1 MTVLTRRLGLAD
13 AVVLGMGAMLGAGVF
28 VAFGPATAA
37 AGRALPVALL
47 LAAAVAWANADSSA
61 RLAAT
66 MPTSGGVYAYG
77 RERLSPFWGGLAGV
91 AFLIGKT
98 ASAGAIAGTAANYL
112 VPRHAT
118 AAGIGAVVA
127 LTALA
132 TAGIRRGAWV
142 TRVVVALVVGVLGA
156 VVLVAAAGSTGTGP
170 LDLQAGSGTAGAA
183 GVLGVLGGAGI
194 LFFAF
199 AGYARI
205 ATLGEEVR
213 DPERTIP
220 RAIGLSL
227 AMVLVVYAAVGAAL
241 LRVLG
246 TERLAASDRPLAELA
261 RVVGGGGW
269 EAVII
274 VTAGIAALASGLGVL
289 LGLSRTCFAMAR
301 DGLLPRGLARLDGP
315 PKDPRPVRAQVAVGL
330 ATVVGMV
337 LLDLRQAIVVSSIA
351 VLLYYAIG
359 HLAALTLPGRVRR
372 AVPAAGLAGCLAV
385 AVALALASTIPEG

>member
-1 MTVLTRRLGLAD
+1 VLTRQLGLAD

-37 AGRALPVALL
+37 AGRAVPLALL

-66 MPTSGGVYAYG
+66 LPRSGGIYAYG
-77 RERLSPFWGGLAGV
+77 RERLTPFWGGLAGF

-98 ASAGAIAGTAANYL
+98 ASAGAIAGTAASHL
-112 VPRHAT
+112 LPRHAT
-118 AAGIGAVVA
+118 AAAIGAVVA
-127 LTALA
+127 LTTLA
-132 TAGIRRGAWV
+132 AAGIRRGALA

-156 VVLVAAAGSTGTGP
+156 VVASAAGPAVSGLRTLPEGGGP
-170 LDLQAGSGTAGAA
+170 AGAA
-183 GVLGVLGGAGI
+183 GALAGAGI

-205 ATLGEEVR
+205 TTLGEEVR

-220 RAIGLSL
+220 RAITLSL
-227 AMVLVVYAAVGAAL
+227 ALVLVIYAAVGAAL
-241 LRVLG
+241 LGVLG
-246 TERLAASDRPLAELA
+246 TARLAASESPLADLA
-261 RVVGGGGW
+261 SSVGGGGW
-269 EAVII
+269 GVAIG

-289 LGLSRTCFAMAR
+289 LGLSRTTFAMAR
-301 DGLLPRGLARLDGP
+301 DGVLPRGLARLDGRP
-315 PKDPRPVRAQVAVGL
+315 ADPRPVRAQVVAGL
-330 ATVVGMV
+330 ATILGIV

-359 HLAALTLPGRVRR
+359 HLAALTLPGGARRV
-372 AVPAAGLAGCLAV
+372 VPVAGLVGCIAV
-385 AVALALASTIPEG
+385 AVALAAGIPGT

>member
-1 MTVLTRRLGLAD
+1 VLTRQLGLAD

-37 AGRALPVALL
+37 AGRAVPLALL

-66 MPTSGGVYAYG
+66 LPRSGGIYAYG
-77 RERLSPFWGGLAGV
+77 RERLTPFWGGLAGF

-98 ASAGAIAGTAANYL
+98 ASAGAIAGTAASHL
-112 VPRHAT
+112 LPRHAT
-118 AAGIGAVVA
+118 AAAIGAVVA
-127 LTALA
+127 LTTLA
-132 TAGIRRGAWV
+132 AAGIRRGALA

-156 VVLVAAAGSTGTGP
+156 VVASAAGPAVSGLRTLPEGGGP
-170 LDLQAGSGTAGAA
+170 AGAA
-183 GVLGVLGGAGI
+183 GALAGAGI

-205 ATLGEEVR
+205 TTLGEEVR

-220 RAIGLSL
+220 RAITLSL
-227 AMVLVVYAAVGAAL
+227 ALVLVIYAAVGAAL
-241 LRVLG
+241 LGVLG
-246 TERLAASDRPLAELA
+246 TARLAASESPLADLA
-261 RVVGGGGW
+261 SSVGGGGW
-269 EAVII
+269 GVAIG

-289 LGLSRTCFAMAR
+289 LGLSRTTFAMAR
-301 DGLLPRGLARLDGP
+301 DGGLARLDGRP
-315 PKDPRPVRAQVAVGL
+315 ADPRPVRAQVVAGL
-330 ATVVGMV
+330 ATILGIV

-359 HLAALTLPGRVRR
+359 HLAALTLPGGARRV
-372 AVPAAGLAGCLAV
+372 VPVAGLVGCIAV
-385 AVALALASTIPEG
+385 AVALAAGIPGT